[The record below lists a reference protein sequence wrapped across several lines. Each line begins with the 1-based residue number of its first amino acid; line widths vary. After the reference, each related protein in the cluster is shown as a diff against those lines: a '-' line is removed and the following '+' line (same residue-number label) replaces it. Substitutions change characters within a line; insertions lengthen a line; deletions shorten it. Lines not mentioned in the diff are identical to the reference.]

1 MPMRAPHVHVMGRGT
16 MARGHHTS
24 LNVLWLHAVEKAVST
39 GAAARLLREDEGEIR
54 CPHMTNTLELKEVAS
69 RAFDRRRK
77 TQVWC
82 LP

>member
-39 GAAARLLREDEGEIR
+39 GAAARLLREDEGE
-54 CPHMTNTLELKEVAS
+54 KEGKQRDVS
-69 RAFDRRRK
+69 NFLINVYNIDFFSI
-77 TQVWC
+77 
-82 LP
+82 P